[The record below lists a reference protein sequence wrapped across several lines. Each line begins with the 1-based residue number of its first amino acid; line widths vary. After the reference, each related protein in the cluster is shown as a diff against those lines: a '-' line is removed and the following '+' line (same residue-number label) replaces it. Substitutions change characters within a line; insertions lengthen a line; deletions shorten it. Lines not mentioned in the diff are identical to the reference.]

1 MDSVNHKCFLVSR
14 ELSFFGCTKFTQIK
28 NLQQLIDKS
37 TTMSKSAMEICLH
50 LSLTLVFSIYLIL
63 FIQRYLHIISSY
75 FSH

>member
-1 MDSVNHKCFLVSR
+1 MFLGKQR
-14 ELSFFGCTKFTQIK
+14 TKFFRMHKIHTNKKFTTSNIR
-28 NLQQLIDKS
+28 IDKS

-63 FIQRYLHIISSY
+63 FIQRYLHIISAY